1 MAQARQTE
9 ANAFK
14 LSLEAG
20 DVVVEFGQLGERAA
34 GGQPPAVSLSDRIVL
49 PLDTARR
56 LVLSLGDSL
65 GKHAAAL
72 RAAEAKALP
81 PGEAAAA
88 ARPADGASRAPAD
101 EAGEKGALLLRL
113 VGELGI
119 PHQYERSFR
128 ISAAGLMANRFLL
141 TVDRRDLLGDPR
153 ARLLAIC
160 ERLEMPAALRAA
172 AEERFEMTSCAH
184 FGFEG
189 DPGRVVCKLYLE
201 RKVPDDE
208 ARRARERSEA
218 VLLHLAF
225 KWQVGGRTEVTSEYQ
240 WHPYL
245 TAAQIEERLA
255 RHVYRDGPQ
264 ASLALA
270 KAVLALAAAR
280 APAEQLQYLEVQEP
294 GNGRRSFDLNLYN
307 AKLLV
312 KDLQPPLYRM
322 RDLYAARPGQF
333 QALYDQIKGKVLGHL
348 AGGVHRDG
356 GDFFNLYYGVA
367 GLPHFNE
374 NFRRA
379 P

>member
-1 MAQARQTE
+1 MAQTRETE
-9 ANAFK
+9 ADAFK

-20 DVVVEFGQLGERAA
+20 DVVVEFGRQGEKSADGR
-34 GGQPPAVSLSDRIVL
+34 PPAVAVTDRIVL

-65 GKHAAAL
+65 GRHAAAL

-81 PGEAAAA
+81 PGEAAEA
-88 ARPADGASRAPAD
+88 ARPGAGATRAAAD
-101 EAGEKGALLLRL
+101 ESGEKGSLLLRL
-113 VGELGI
+113 VGELGV

-141 TVDRRDLLGDPR
+141 TVDRRDLLGDPC

-172 AEERFEMTSCAH
+172 AQERFEMTSCAH

-189 DPGRVVCKLYLE
+189 DPGRIVCKLYLE
-201 RKVPDDE
+201 RKVSDDE
-208 ARRARERSEA
+208 ARRAHESGEPA
-218 VLLHLAF
+218 LLHLAF
-225 KWQVGGRTEVTSEYQ
+225 KWQVGGGTEVTSEYL
-240 WHPYL
+240 WHPRL
-245 TAAQIEERLA
+245 TAAQIEQRLA
-255 RHVYRDGPQ
+255 QHVYRDGPP

-270 KAVLALAAAR
+270 NEVLALAAAK
-280 APAEQLQYLEVQEP
+280 APAEKLQYLEVQEP

-307 AKLLV
+307 AKLQV
-312 KDLQPPLYRM
+312 KDLQPVLYRM
-322 RDLYAARPGQF
+322 RDLYGARPGQF
-333 QALYDQIKGKVLGHL
+333 QALYDQIKAKVLGHL

-356 GDFFNLYYGVA
+356 SDFFNLYYGVA

-374 NFRRA
+374 RFRRA